1 MQLPDRTHL
10 WHGPS
15 VLPPDPHDPPNPH
28 DSLVRFVFSDPE
40 HAAGELRHILR
51 ADLSARFTWSTL
63 AVSPGSF
70 VDEVLRGRY
79 SDILFTVRC
88 GTKDV
93 LIYLLFE
100 HKSTSERLTAY
111 QVLLYLVRIWEHHL
125 RLHPEAKRLPAILP
139 LVLHHSEKGWTS
151 PTSFH
156 ELLDLDDDT
165 LPAFAP
171 YLPSF
176 RFLLDDI
183 STERDEA
190 LRSRAMTAL
199 ARLALF
205 CLRHAREPHEL
216 LDALARW
223 LDLVRE
229 VHRAPGGREALAR
242 IWRYI
247 FVVSNPAKPA
257 DLVKRLVGVV
267 GKESKEEV
275 MSVADWLELKG
286 VRDALMFQ
294 LRTRFGEVRDD
305 AAARVEA
312 ADKAQL
318 MTWLARVLTA
328 PTLDDVLA
336 QA

>member
-1 MQLPDRTHL
+1 VEPN
-10 WHGPS
+10 
-15 VLPPDPHDPPNPH
+15 NPH
-28 DSLVRFVFSDPE
+28 DSLVRSVFSDPKN
-40 HAAGELRHILR
+40 AAGELRHILG

-63 AVSPGSF
+63 AVSSGSF
-70 VDEVLRGRY
+70 VDEALRGRH
-79 SDILFTVRC
+79 SDILFNVRC

-100 HKSTSERLTAY
+100 HKSTSERLTAF
-111 QVLLYLVRIWEHHL
+111 QVLIYLVRIWEHHL

-165 LPAFAP
+165 LPVFAQ

-183 STERDEA
+183 SKERDEA

-205 CLRHAREPHEL
+205 CLRHAREPLEL
-216 LDALARW
+216 VDALGRW

-247 FVVSNPAKPA
+247 FVVSNPAEPE

-267 GKESKEEV
+267 GKESEEA
-275 MSVADWLELKG
+275 MTVADWLELKG
-286 VRDALMFQ
+286 ARSMLLRQ
-294 LRTRFGEVRDD
+294 LRTRFGEVPDD
-305 AAARVEA
+305 AMARVEA
-312 ADKAQL
+312 ADRAQL
-318 MTWLARVLTA
+318 DTWADRLFTA
-328 PTLDDVLA
+328 LTLDDVLA